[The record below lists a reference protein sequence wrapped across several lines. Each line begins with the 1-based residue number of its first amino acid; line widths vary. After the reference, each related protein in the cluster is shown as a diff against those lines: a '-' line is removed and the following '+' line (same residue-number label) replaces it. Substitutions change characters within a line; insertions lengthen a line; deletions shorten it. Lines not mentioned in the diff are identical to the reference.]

1 MNEGIDTST
10 ATCLETNHKG
20 SKSTIEKIN
29 EIDQTLMHYMF
40 RKVEKQFHGRGTFA
54 DLAQS
59 ISHLFRID
67 ERTKN
72 HSFLRSV
79 ILSKYQLRSWFIEN
93 NGQGVSDVSRPL
105 ITEEL
110 KKRRKD
116 YCKQMCEQLISDDE
130 SFKLRVHTDEKWFYI
145 RSGRQRVKRL
155 PKAPFEEETV
165 ELFYRRKER
174 NRRNVEK
181 VSDVHYHVICKC

>member
-1 MNEGIDTST
+1 
-10 ATCLETNHKG
+10 
-20 SKSTIEKIN
+20 
-29 EIDQTLMHYMF
+29 MF
-40 RKVEKQFHGRGTFA
+40 RKVEKKYHGRGTFA

-72 HSFLRSV
+72 IVFLQSV
-79 ILSKYQLRSWFIEN
+79 SLSKYQLRSWFIEN

-110 KKRRKD
+110 KKRKKD
-116 YCKQMCEQLISDDE
+116 YYEEMCEQLSSDYDK

-181 VSDVHYHVICKC
+181 VRDV

>member
-1 MNEGIDTST
+1 
-10 ATCLETNHKG
+10 
-20 SKSTIEKIN
+20 
-29 EIDQTLMHYMF
+29 MF
-40 RKVEKQFHGRGTFA
+40 RKAEKKYHGRGTFA
-54 DLAQS
+54 DLAQT

-72 HSFLRSV
+72 IVFLQSV
-79 ILSKYQLRSWFIEN
+79 SLSKYQLRSWFIEN

-181 VSDVHYHVICKC
+181 VRDV